1 MGAREPKSSIFS
13 NENNSYQQCKMKIQI
28 SFTHSK
34 RSGGRLYINQLRS
47 QAVLFTQTFIR

>member
-28 SFTHSK
+28 GFTHSK
-34 RSGGRLYINQLRS
+34 RSGGRLYLNQLRS